1 MRRIVMAV
9 AATLMVGLMI
19 LPAAVYANNGGN
31 ATVMVI
37 PSSIDRSAGDEF
49 SIEIVVDP
57 DGAPVYGA
65 QYGLIFDTTSLE
77 FVSQTA
83 GNFLSLDG
91 ADTIESV
98 NKFDNESQKL
108 EYGEARMGVET
119 GVTEAGTLAQITFRV
134 TGDYGSY
141 FDLTDVIVSSPQA
154 KEIPVTVER
163 GVCLVDGRPPRRTMA
178 DVVIA
183 LQMIVRGEYSAQADA
198 NSDGKVTSLDALM
211 IMQAEAKTEDM

>member
-1 MRRIVMAV
+1 MRQIVMAV

-19 LPAAVYANNGGN
+19 LPAAVYADNGGN
-31 ATVMVI
+31 ATVTVI
-37 PSSIDRSAGDEF
+37 PSSIDRSTGDEF

-77 FVSQTA
+77 FVNQTA
-83 GNFLSLDG
+83 GNFLILDG
-91 ADTIESV
+91 ADTIESM

-119 GVTEAGTLAQITFRV
+119 GVTEAGTLARITFRV

-141 FDLTDVIVSSPQA
+141 LDLTDVIVSSPQA
-154 KEIPVTVER
+154 REMPVVVES

-178 DVVIA
+178 NAVIS
-183 LQMIVRGEYSAQADA
+183 LQMIVRGEYSVHADA
-198 NSDGKVTSLDALM
+198 NSDGEVTSLDALM
-211 IMQAEAKTEDM
+211 IMQAEAKKEML